1 MRKIL
6 YLLSEL
12 DEEWLDWMVD
22 AGTREWL
29 NPGHVLVQEGR
40 RISVLYLTLAGR
52 FEVRTRERVVAE
64 LGAGEIIGELSFLD
78 SRPPAATVTA
88 LEKSS
93 VLSIPRAR
101 LSSKLKTDHVF
112 GSKFYRAL
120 GVMLAHRLRDTTL
133 ALAYGS
139 VERHMDSDVEEVG
152 EFAPEL
158 LDSLNLAGAR
168 FESLMQK
175 LDGEKARAVS
185 SGAKNS

>member
-1 MRKIL
+1 MRKVL

-12 DEEWLDWMVD
+12 DEEQLDWMIDV
-22 AGTREWL
+22 GTQEWL
-29 NPGHVLVQEGR
+29 NPGQVLVQEGQ
-40 RISVLYLTLAGR
+40 RISVLYLTLTGR

-78 SRPPAATVTA
+78 SRPPAATVNA
-88 LEKSS
+88 LEHVS
-93 VLSIPRAR
+93 VLSIPTAR

-133 ALAYGS
+133 LQAYGS
-139 VERHMDSDVEEVG
+139 VERRMDSDVEEVG
-152 EFAPEL
+152 EFSPEL
-158 LDSLNLAGAR
+158 LESLSLAGAR

-175 LDGEKARAVS
+175 LDGEKARAVG